1 MDLFLRLVLSILLVA
16 GASIVFALVSRRR
29 RALAQM
35 ARNLRHLDGG
45 RPTRAASDR
54 FAGEFGSFT
63 REMNYVLPRVEEKLT
78 QLQGDRRLL
87 ETVLEGMTEGVIAVD
102 ARRRLLFSNR
112 AAKALFGLP
121 EESGGRMV
129 AELLRNPQLQA
140 VIEAGLRRP
149 EPAHAEI
156 KVETSGPS
164 LGRLNVLTLRVHS
177 TPLVGAESPGTVF
190 VFHDVTELRRLERM
204 RQDFVANA
212 SHEFKTPLASIRAY
226 AETLLDGAIHDD
238 EVSLRFLQR
247 IEEQADRLNELVLD
261 MLSLARLD
269 AGEDTYAHAPLTVDP
284 VIHDCVENH
293 RGRAEAKSLS
303 LVERIDGL
311 DDTVQIFADK
321 EALRQILDNL
331 IDNAIKY
338 TPEGGRIRVL
348 GRAEERRVLIE
359 VSDTGIGIPRD
370 EIPRVFERFY
380 RVDRSRGRSI
390 GGTGLGLAIVKHIVQ
405 RLGGQIRVE
414 SRVNAGSTFILSL
427 PRHTAPI
434 EKPSPNKLGSG
445 APSPAL
451 VKD

>member
-1 MDLFLRLVLSILLVA
+1 
-16 GASIVFALVSRRR
+16 
-29 RALAQM
+29 
-35 ARNLRHLDGG
+35 
-45 RPTRAASDR
+45 
-54 FAGEFGSFT
+54 
-63 REMNYVLPRVEEKLT
+63 
-78 QLQGDRRLL
+78 
-87 ETVLEGMTEGVIAVD
+87 
-102 ARRRLLFSNR
+102 
-112 AAKALFGLP
+112 
-121 EESGGRMV
+121 
-129 AELLRNPQLQA
+129 
-140 VIEAGLRRP
+140 
-149 EPAHAEI
+149 
-156 KVETSGPS
+156 
-164 LGRLNVLTLRVHS
+164 
-177 TPLVGAESPGTVF
+177 
-190 VFHDVTELRRLERM
+190 
-204 RQDFVANA
+204 VANA

-311 DDTVQIFADK
+311 EDTVQIFADK